1 MIKQTIGDQHVT
13 EVEQNNATVMD
24 EPAKNRDFFRDNN
37 AIIKKENNKP
47 YATTQIKSRN
57 SLVNI
62 FYVGVKKED
71 FYNKGFIFN
80 VYSLVAK
87 NLNPFTLE
95 RKTSDQN
102 KQF

>member
-24 EPAKNRDFFRDNN
+24 EPAKSRDFFRDNN

-57 SLVNI
+57 FLVNI
-62 FYVGVKKED
+62 SYVGVKKED

-80 VYSLVAK
+80 VYCLVAK